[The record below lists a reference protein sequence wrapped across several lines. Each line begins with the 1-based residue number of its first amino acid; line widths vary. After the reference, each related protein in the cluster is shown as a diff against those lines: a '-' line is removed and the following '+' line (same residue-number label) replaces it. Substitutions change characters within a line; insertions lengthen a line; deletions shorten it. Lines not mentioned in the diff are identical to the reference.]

1 MWKLLKYLAILFV
14 ILILVMLFNT
24 FRLSSKQ
31 MAGIPPAPALA
42 IGDSA
47 VGHLATAI
55 QFRTVSNAD
64 ITLIDS
70 AQFEKFI
77 TFLAKTYPLVHAQL
91 QLERVNQYALL
102 YTWKGKN
109 TRLKPALDRKSVV

>member
-1 MWKLLKYLAILFV
+1 MWKLLKYLATLFV
-14 ILILVMLFNT
+14 ILVLVMLFNT

-31 MAGIPPAPALA
+31 MTNIPSAPALA
-42 IGDSA
+42 IGDSV

-64 ITLIDS
+64 IALIDS

-77 TFLAKTYPLVHAQL
+77 TFLAKTYPLVN
-91 QLERVNQYALL
+91 ERIS
-102 YTWKGKN
+102 TGDFKN
-109 TRLKPALDRKSVV
+109 VVRFYIELIQGS